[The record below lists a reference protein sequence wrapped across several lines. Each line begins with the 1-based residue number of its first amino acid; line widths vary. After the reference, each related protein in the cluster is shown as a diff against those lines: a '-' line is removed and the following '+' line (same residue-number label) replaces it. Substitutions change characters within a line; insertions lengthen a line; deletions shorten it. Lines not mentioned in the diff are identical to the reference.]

1 MEDACIHHDPV
12 HIADT
17 GAAEEIVVVIARVIV
32 PHRVID
38 LEDPAAV
45 YGIQDVLIREYQL
58 FCVISDISEHFFGM
72 NFVSSAL

>member
-45 YGIQDVLIREYQL
+45 YGVQDVLIREYQF
-58 FCVISDISEHFFGM
+58 FCVISDISEHFFRM